1 MRFALFGATGA
12 TGSAFLRQAL
22 DDNHEVVA
30 LVRSPEKIEIKHEK
44 LKVIKCNIFS
54 EEELKKN
61 LVDVDQ
67 IVSCLGGRGFG
78 KNENKIVTGYSES
91 IRTIT
96 AGMRHNGL
104 TRIMVMGSWYNE
116 DNGVNSGSG
125 ISGYVLRFFLSY
137 IIGAVLMDMKR
148 MREYLDAEGSDLTWT
163 MVNPPGLTKGPI
175 TTQLITYELGDRIK
189 EMQNNVQRIS
199 REDVAR
205 FMLET
210 AKNELKPD
218 MNQKQIAIAH
228 AKAN

>member
-1 MRFALFGATGA
+1 
-12 TGSAFLRQAL
+12 
-22 DDNHEVVA
+22 
-30 LVRSPEKIEIKHEK
+30 
-44 LKVIKCNIFS
+44 
-54 EEELKKN
+54 
-61 LVDVDQ
+61 
-67 IVSCLGGRGFG
+67 
-78 KNENKIVTGYSES
+78 
-91 IRTIT
+91 
-96 AGMRHNGL
+96 MRHNGL

-116 DNGVNSGSG
+116 DNGVTSGSG

-175 TTQLITYELGDRIK
+175 TTQVITYELGDRIK

-210 AKNELKPD
+210 AKTELKPD

>member
-1 MRFALFGATGA
+1 MGTHPIFESDFDCLTDMRFALFGATGA

-30 LVRSPEKIEIKHEK
+30 LARSPEKIEIKHEK

-54 EEELKKN
+54 EEEMKKN
-61 LVDVDQ
+61 V
-67 IVSCLGGRGFG
+67 
-78 KNENKIVTGYSES
+78 KKIVTGYSDS

-148 MREYLDAEGSDLTWT
+148 MREFLDSDCSDLTWT

-175 TTQLITYELGDRIK
+175 TTQVIMYELGDRVK

-210 AKNELKPD
+210 AKNELKSD

-228 AKAN
+228 AKTN